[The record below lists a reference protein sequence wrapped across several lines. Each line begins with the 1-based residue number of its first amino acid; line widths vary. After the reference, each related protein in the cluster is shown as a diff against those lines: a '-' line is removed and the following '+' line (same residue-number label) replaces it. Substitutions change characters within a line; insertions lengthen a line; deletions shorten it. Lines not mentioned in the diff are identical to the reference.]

1 MTETKRAI
9 EAVLMA
15 AIEPIEPQL
24 LAQLTETPVDEIE
37 ALCTELH
44 DEYERD
50 GRGFTLVKI
59 AGGYRY
65 QTHADMA
72 PYIER
77 FVLDGQSA
85 RLSGPA
91 LETLAIIAYKQPVS
105 RAQLSAIRGV
115 NVESTIATLIQR
127 GYVAEIGHDPGPG
140 QAILYGTTTRFLEQV
155 GLDSLQELPPLAD
168 FVPEPEVVEALER
181 GLHLR
186 VDDANA
192 AAAADGDDVRRR
204 ARTPSTSPTS
214 ERRPRERRPVD
225 DDGVRLQKVLAEA
238 GIGSRRVCEELIVA
252 GRVTRRRRGRGR
264 SAGGSIPRPR
274 RSRSTVCRSRPAP
287 GSSTTCS
294 TSRSRVI
301 STAHD
306 PRGAPDGRR
315 PGAGRAAGVSR
326 SAGSTGD
333 TEGLLLLTNDGD
345 LTHRLTHPS
354 FGVEKEYLAEV
365 DGVPTRAALR
375 RLREGVELD
384 DGADRAGPG
393 ARSRPAAARAA
404 RRSMIVIHEGRN
416 RQVRRMCEAVGHPVR
431 RLVRTR
437 IGPIADRDARAGG
450 VAHAHR
456 APRCGRSMEPW
467 SPRAPG
473 SLARR

>member
-1 MTETKRAI
+1 MSEATMTETKRAI

-155 GLDSLQELPPLAD
+155 GLDSLQELPPLAG

-192 AAAADGDDVRRR
+192 AAAA
-204 ARTPSTSPTS
+204 
-214 ERRPRERRPVD
+214 
-225 DDGVRLQKVLAEA
+225 A
-238 GIGSRRVCEELIVA
+238 GE
-252 GRVTRRRRGRGR
+252 
-264 SAGGSIPRPR
+264 
-274 RSRSTVCRSRPAP
+274 
-287 GSSTTCS
+287 
-294 TSRSRVI
+294 
-301 STAHD
+301 
-306 PRGAPDGRR
+306 
-315 PGAGRAAGVSR
+315 
-326 SAGSTGD
+326 TGD
-333 TEGLLLLTNDGD
+333 ASD
-345 LTHRLTHPS
+345 
-354 FGVEKEYLAEV
+354 
-365 DGVPTRAALR
+365 
-375 RLREGVELD
+375 
-384 DGADRAGPG
+384 AGT
-393 ARSRPAAARAA
+393 
-404 RRSMIVIHEGRN
+404 IDVTDE
-416 RQVRRMCEAVGHPVR
+416 
-431 RLVRTR
+431 
-437 IGPIADRDARAGG
+437 
-450 VAHAHR
+450 
-456 APRCGRSMEPW
+456 
-467 SPRAPG
+467 
-473 SLARR
+473 

>member
-15 AIEPIEPQL
+15 AIEPIEPQF

-37 ALCTELH
+37 ALCSELH

-140 QAILYGTTTRFLEQV
+140 QAILYGTTSRFLEQV
-155 GLDSLQELPPLAD
+155 GLDSLQELPALAD

-192 AAAADGDDVRRR
+192 AAAAAGGD
-204 ARTPSTSPTS
+204 
-214 ERRPRERRPVD
+214 
-225 DDGVRLQKVLAEA
+225 L
-238 GIGSRRVCEELIVA
+238 GIDTDA
-252 GRVTRRRRGRGR
+252 
-264 SAGGSIPRPR
+264 SAG
-274 RSRSTVCRSRPAP
+274 
-287 GSSTTCS
+287 
-294 TSRSRVI
+294 
-301 STAHD
+301 
-306 PRGAPDGRR
+306 
-315 PGAGRAAGVSR
+315 
-326 SAGSTGD
+326 
-333 TEGLLLLTNDGD
+333 E
-345 LTHRLTHPS
+345 
-354 FGVEKEYLAEV
+354 
-365 DGVPTRAALR
+365 
-375 RLREGVELD
+375 
-384 DGADRAGPG
+384 
-393 ARSRPAAARAA
+393 
-404 RRSMIVIHEGRN
+404 
-416 RQVRRMCEAVGHPVR
+416 
-431 RLVRTR
+431 
-437 IGPIADRDARAGG
+437 
-450 VAHAHR
+450 
-456 APRCGRSMEPW
+456 
-467 SPRAPG
+467 
-473 SLARR
+473 

>member
-1 MTETKRAI
+1 VSEATMTETKRAI

-155 GLDSLQELPPLAD
+155 GLDSLQELPPLAG

-192 AAAADGDDVRRR
+192 AAAA
-204 ARTPSTSPTS
+204 A
-214 ERRPRERRPVD
+214 
-225 DDGVRLQKVLAEA
+225 
-238 GIGSRRVCEELIVA
+238 
-252 GRVTRRRRGRGR
+252 
-264 SAGGSIPRPR
+264 
-274 RSRSTVCRSRPAP
+274 
-287 GSSTTCS
+287 
-294 TSRSRVI
+294 
-301 STAHD
+301 
-306 PRGAPDGRR
+306 
-315 PGAGRAAGVSR
+315 
-326 SAGSTGD
+326 GD
-333 TEGLLLLTNDGD
+333 TSD
-345 LTHRLTHPS
+345 
-354 FGVEKEYLAEV
+354 A
-365 DGVPTRAALR
+365 
-375 RLREGVELD
+375 
-384 DGADRAGPG
+384 GADT
-393 ARSRPAAARAA
+393 
-404 RRSMIVIHEGRN
+404 IDVTDE
-416 RQVRRMCEAVGHPVR
+416 
-431 RLVRTR
+431 
-437 IGPIADRDARAGG
+437 
-450 VAHAHR
+450 
-456 APRCGRSMEPW
+456 
-467 SPRAPG
+467 
-473 SLARR
+473 

>member
-15 AIEPIEPQL
+15 AVEPIEPQL
-24 LAQLTETPVDEIE
+24 LAQLTETPVDAID
-37 ALCTELH
+37 ALCSELA

-50 GRGFTLVKI
+50 GRGFALVKI

-140 QAILYGTTTRFLEQV
+140 QAILYGTTPRFLEQV
-155 GLDSLQELPPLAD
+155 GLDSLRELPPLAD

-192 AAAADGDDVRRR
+192 AAAAAGD
-204 ARTPSTSPTS
+204 P
-214 ERRPRERRPVD
+214 
-225 DDGVRLQKVLAEA
+225 
-238 GIGSRRVCEELIVA
+238 
-252 GRVTRRRRGRGR
+252 
-264 SAGGSIPRPR
+264 
-274 RSRSTVCRSRPAP
+274 
-287 GSSTTCS
+287 
-294 TSRSRVI
+294 
-301 STAHD
+301 
-306 PRGAPDGRR
+306 PDGS
-315 PGAGRAAGVSR
+315 GAGAIDV
-326 SAGSTGD
+326 
-333 TEGLLLLTNDGD
+333 TE
-345 LTHRLTHPS
+345 
-354 FGVEKEYLAEV
+354 
-365 DGVPTRAALR
+365 
-375 RLREGVELD
+375 
-384 DGADRAGPG
+384 
-393 ARSRPAAARAA
+393 
-404 RRSMIVIHEGRN
+404 
-416 RQVRRMCEAVGHPVR
+416 
-431 RLVRTR
+431 
-437 IGPIADRDARAGG
+437 
-450 VAHAHR
+450 
-456 APRCGRSMEPW
+456 
-467 SPRAPG
+467 
-473 SLARR
+473 